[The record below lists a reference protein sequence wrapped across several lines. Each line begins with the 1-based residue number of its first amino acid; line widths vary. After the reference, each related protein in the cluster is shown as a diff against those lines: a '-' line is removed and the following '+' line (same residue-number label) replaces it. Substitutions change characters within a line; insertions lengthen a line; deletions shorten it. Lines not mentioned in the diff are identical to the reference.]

1 MKTSLLRRFRWPI
14 VIAFVS
20 GIVLMCIAAVV
31 KMNDDSLATVGVCL
45 FVGSFAVAAVLNGI
59 DESPKTIAEKYNQ
72 E

>member
-1 MKTSLLRRFRWPI
+1 MKQSLLRRFRWPI

-31 KMNDDSLATVGVCL
+31 KMNDDTFATVGICL
-45 FVGSFAVAAVLNGI
+45 FIGSFAAAAALEMI
-59 DESPKTIAEKYNQ
+59 DETPKEF